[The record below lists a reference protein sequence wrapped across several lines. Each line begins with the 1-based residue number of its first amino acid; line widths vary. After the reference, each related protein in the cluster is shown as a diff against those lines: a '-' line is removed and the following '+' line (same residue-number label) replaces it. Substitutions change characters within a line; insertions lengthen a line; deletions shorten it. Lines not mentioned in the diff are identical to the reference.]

1 MSCCSVPK
9 SYLTLLPHGLQHA
22 RHPCPSL
29 SPGVCSNSH
38 PLSWSC
44 HPIISS
50 SVAPFSSCPQSFP
63 ASRSFPMSQ
72 LFTSGGQ
79 SIEASTSAS
88 IFLVNIQGYFP
99 LGLTVLISLQSK
111 GLSKSLLQHSSKAS
125 LLQCSGFFMVQLPHP
140 YMTTGKNIAWTT
152 WTSVSKVISLLFNTL
167 SRFAI
172 AFLSRNKHPLI
183 LWLQSPSAVILEPKK
198 IKVSHWFA
206 INLPWGDGM
215 LWS

>member
-1 MSCCSVPK
+1 MPSNHLIHYQP
-9 SYLTLLPHGLQHA
+9 LFLLP
-22 RHPCPSL
+22 SI
-29 SPGVCSNSH
+29 PGSG
-38 PLSWSC
+38 
-44 HPIISS
+44 
-50 SVAPFSSCPQSFP
+50 SFP
-63 ASRSFPMSQ
+63 VSQ
-72 LFTSGGQ
+72 LFVPASQLFVPCGQ
-79 SIEASTSAS
+79 SIGASAS
-88 IFLVNIQGYFP
+88 VLLINIQGYFP
-99 LGLTVLISLQSK
+99 LGLTGLISLQSK

-206 INLPWGDGM
+206 IDLPWGDGM